1 MVSLTVIP
9 QATSNSH
16 ASLRLGNRLVPGTFF
31 LTLLL
36 ALAAIAADQFV
47 APALYSS
54 SPLWATTAC
63 LLLVWRR
70 RDPLSSALDPVAGL
84 GGMRL
89 STARIAMFCGA
100 HAALVLTALGTQS
113 AIQPVSGTSTTGGW
127 IVAALKLSVL
137 APTFLLL
144 PSAEWRVFWRVYKA
158 EALAAIVV
166 LLTFFPSRV
175 INSIWPWYGQAL
187 GKFVFFLSQTVVP
200 SLAYRSS
207 LTPTLAGPHLD
218 VTILLACSGIDGVKL
233 FDCLFAFVV
242 FLDWNRLRK
251 GRALLAYFAGIAVI
265 IFGNALRITSFVVLG
280 NNGFAEFVARHH
292 LSAGSIFF
300 NLVFLAYL
308 SLIYR
313 HLLSSALAEPPTSS
327 GAWMGQRGQSDS
339 SL

>member
-1 MVSLTVIP
+1 MVSLTVVP
-9 QATSNSH
+9 QATSSSH

-36 ALAAIAADQFV
+36 TLAAIAADQFV
-47 APALYSS
+47 APALYTS
-54 SPLWATTAC
+54 SPLWATAAC

-70 RDPLSSALDPVAGL
+70 GDPLGSALDPVAGSRN
-84 GGMRL
+84 MRL

-100 HAALVLTALGTQS
+100 HALLVLAALATQG
-113 AIQPVSGTSTTGGW
+113 ALQPVAGTSTTGGW
-127 IVAALKLSVL
+127 IVAALKLSTL

-144 PSAEWRVFWRVYKA
+144 PPAEWRIFWRAYKA
-158 EALAAIVV
+158 EAVAAIVV
-166 LLTFFPSRV
+166 LFTFFPSRM

-218 VTILLACSGIDGVKL
+218 VTILLACSGIDGVRL
-233 FDCLFAFVV
+233 FDYLFAFVV
-242 FLDWNRLRK
+242 FLDWNWLRK

-265 IFGNALRITSFVVLG
+265 VFGNALRITSFVVLG
-280 NNGFAEFVARHH
+280 NHGFAKFVARFH
-292 LSAGSIFF
+292 LSAGWIFF
-300 NLVFLAYL
+300 TLVFLAYL

-313 HLLSSALAEPPTSS
+313 HLLSCAVTERPTSS
-327 GAWMGQRGQSDS
+327 GVWTGQQGQSG
-339 SL
+339 